1 MSDFENNFPNLM
13 KLMAGYLNMN
23 AVEMTGSK
31 ELKGMVEYY
40 TTRVSKK
47 SLEGLLEE
55 INLYIEVAGKLGDLK
70 FEDVFDYG
78 FDVDVGDEDQFFETV
93 KAVVRKKLEV

>member
-1 MSDFENNFPNLM
+1 MCDFESNFPNLK
-13 KLMAGYLNMN
+13 KLMAGYLNMD
-23 AVEMTGSK
+23 AVEITGSK

-55 INLYIEVAGKLGDLK
+55 INLYVGVASKFEDLK

-78 FDVDVGDEDQFFETV
+78 FDVGDEDQFFENV
-93 KAVVRKKLEV
+93 KSVVRKKLEV

>member
-1 MSDFENNFPNLM
+1 MCDFESNFPNLK
-13 KLMAGYLNMN
+13 KLMAGYLNMD

-47 SLEGLLEE
+47 SLEGLLKE
-55 INLYIEVAGKLGDLK
+55 INLYVEVASKLGDLK

-78 FDVDVGDEDQFFETV
+78 FDVGDEDQFFETV

>member
-1 MSDFENNFPNLM
+1 M
-13 KLMAGYLNMN
+13 
-23 AVEMTGSK
+23 
-31 ELKGMVEYY
+31 
-40 TTRVSKK
+40 
-47 SLEGLLEE
+47 LEE

-78 FDVDVGDEDQFFETV
+78 FDVGDEDQFFETV

>member
-1 MSDFENNFPNLM
+1 MCDFESNFPNLK
-13 KLMAGYLNMN
+13 KLMAGYLNMD

-47 SLEGLLEE
+47 SLEGLLKE
-55 INLYIEVAGKLGDLK
+55 INLYVGVAGKLEDLK
-70 FEDVFDYG
+70 FEEVFDYG
-78 FDVDVGDEDQFFETV
+78 FDVGDEDLFFETV
-93 KAVVRKKLEV
+93 KTVVRKKLKV

>member
-1 MSDFENNFPNLM
+1 MSDFQSNFPHLQ
-13 KLMAGYLNMN
+13 KLMAGYLNED
-23 AVEMTGSK
+23 AFEITGCR

-47 SLEGLLEE
+47 SLERLLEE
-55 INLYIEVAGKLGDLK
+55 INLYIEVASKLGDLK
-70 FEDVFDYG
+70 FEEVFDYG
-78 FDVDVGDEDQFFETV
+78 FYVGNEDLFFETV

>member
-1 MSDFENNFPNLM
+1 MSDFESNFPNLM
-13 KLMAGYLNMN
+13 KLMAGYLNMD
-23 AVEMTGSK
+23 AVEITGSK

-55 INLYIEVAGKLGDLK
+55 INLYVEVASK
-70 FEDVFDYG
+70 FEDVKFEDMFDYG
-78 FDVDVGDEDQFFETV
+78 FDVGDEANFFETV
-93 KAVVRKKLEV
+93 KVVVRNKLKV

>member
-1 MSDFENNFPNLM
+1 MCDFESNFPNLK
-13 KLMAGYLNMN
+13 KLMAGYLNMD

-55 INLYIEVAGKLGDLK
+55 INLYVGVASKFEDLK

-78 FDVDVGDEDQFFETV
+78 FDVGDEDLFFETV
-93 KAVVRKKLEV
+93 KTVVRKKLKV